1 MIAFGSLVLSES
13 TTNIACEQ
21 LPYVRQG
28 VLQDLV
34 YGLSLRTMKVT
45 EHEANVG
52 HCHQDGAKKATEC
65 TLEGSDETCREK
77 EMVEVT

>member
-52 HCHQDGAKKATEC
+52 HCHQGR
-65 TLEGSDETCREK
+65 SDETCREK